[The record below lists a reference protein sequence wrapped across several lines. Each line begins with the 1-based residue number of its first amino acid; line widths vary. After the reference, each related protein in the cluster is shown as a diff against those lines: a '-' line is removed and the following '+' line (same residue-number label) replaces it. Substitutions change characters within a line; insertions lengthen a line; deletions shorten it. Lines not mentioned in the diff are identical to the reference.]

1 MNYWNFLLR
10 LKKTNI
16 YFWIF
21 LWIALTALSLFFD
34 FFFGPVF
41 YVVAGLF
48 LPGYLLAGLI
58 IEKMN
63 VFEII
68 ALSVFLSMGLI
79 AFSTLFLQT
88 LLGFP
93 LDKGTIV
100 EASLLP
106 SVVLLG
112 IHYVRWTLQ

>member
-1 MNYWNFLLR
+1 MNYKNFLLF
-10 LKKTNI
+10 LKKTNR

-21 LWIALTALSLFFD
+21 LWIILTALSLYFNL
-34 FFFGPVF
+34 FFGPLF
-41 YVVAGLF
+41 YVATALF

-63 VFEII
+63 IFEVI

-93 LDKGTIV
+93 LDRGTIV

-106 SVVLLG
+106 CVILLG
-112 IHYVRWTLQ
+112 IHYVRWALQ